1 MGQQQ
6 LLLLVAG
13 VIIVGLVAIDKIDW
27 PKNAATGKFENDK
40 VVFDIDLR
48 RRSPRTGIVNAPAAQ
63 IARPDKIKTAVL
75 HQHSNRAAILVR
87 NGYRAAADNAAVSRD
102 TRELRAVSQENLRP
116 DRRGDWRARR
126 RRRRRIPPRHA
137 AR

>member
-40 VVFDIDLR
+40 VVFDIAFPCCRLN
-48 RRSPRTGIVNAPAAQ
+48 RSPR
-63 IARPDKIKTAVL
+63 
-75 HQHSNRAAILVR
+75 
-87 NGYRAAADNAAVSRD
+87 
-102 TRELRAVSQENLRP
+102 
-116 DRRGDWRARR
+116 
-126 RRRRRIPPRHA
+126 
-137 AR
+137 